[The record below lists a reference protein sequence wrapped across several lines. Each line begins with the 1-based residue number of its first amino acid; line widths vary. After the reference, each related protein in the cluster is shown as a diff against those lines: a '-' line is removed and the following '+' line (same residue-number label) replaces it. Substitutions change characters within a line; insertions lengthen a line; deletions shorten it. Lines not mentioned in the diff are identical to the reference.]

1 MKLPHPC
8 DRIVTD
14 YDRKTKI
21 YTCKSQLKNTPSKR
35 THIDN
40 FFGDLGDAKSVDSFA
55 ISDLAYGLYGVYGL
69 YARSPRMR
77 RANWMSFGMM
87 VTRLA

>member
-1 MKLPHPC
+1 MT
-8 DRIVTD
+8 VE
-14 YDRKTKI
+14 RKFTLVKVD
-21 YTCKSQLKNTPSKR
+21 KNTPSKR

-55 ISDLAYGLYGVYGL
+55 ISDLAYGLYSL